1 MTDVPPDR
9 ARWRLTVHRRDFG
22 PVAYSTQTGITE
34 LSDATSRRL
43 ELALNTPAKLT
54 FTIDGRSPGAV
65 YVTELTTEIMAWRW
79 DPDLGAD
86 RLMFRGIVAQ
96 SEDVLSENGAH
107 SVNFTCHDWLA
118 VMNRRYL
125 TNPTDWT
132 QNGRDQDDW
141 VADLLARASAVTGSG
156 GTPYTPGSHLP
167 LVLELV
173 NPDGTPRSSR
183 SGRLRDRTYAGQQ
196 SIGSAIT
203 DLGACLDGFDLD
215 VAPAADSR
223 GYDLLRVF
231 YPTQGT
237 ARSDVVLAYG
247 SSVSALT
254 RSANSVNYGN
264 YWRVIGDNGQASG
277 DRAGWTSDAVASSG
291 NPQLWAEAANADAN
305 DVGRIPVG
313 LWMAVANES
322 DVSVAATLQEKTDGD
337 LSDSGILVPSYS
349 LTLRPGWYRP
359 GHPAMGDTL
368 GLIVRSGRLD
378 VSSTV
383 RVQALRFV
391 IGDDGQEDVEIDV
404 GRPRITLSA
413 LFRETKRDVDALAR
427 R

>member
-1 MTDVPPDR
+1 VTDVPPDR
-9 ARWRLTVHRRDFG
+9 SRWRLTVHRRDFG
-22 PVAYSTQTGITE
+22 PVAYSGATGITE
-34 LSDATSRRL
+34 LSDARSRRL
-43 ELALNTPAKLT
+43 ELALNAPAKLT
-54 FTIDGRSPGAV
+54 FTVDGRSAGAG
-65 YVTELTTEIMAWRW
+65 YVHELTTEVMAWRW
-79 DPDLGAD
+79 DPELGRE

-96 SEDVLSENGAH
+96 SEDVISENGAH

-125 TNPTDWT
+125 TNVADWT
-132 QNGRDQDDW
+132 QTGRDQDDW
-141 VADLLARASAVTGSG
+141 VADLLALASSVTGSG

-167 LVLELV
+167 VVLELV
-173 NPDGTPRSSR
+173 NPDGTARSSK

-196 SIGSAIT
+196 SIGSAVT

-215 VAPAADSR
+215 VLPAADSR

-231 YPTQGT
+231 YPSQGVT
-237 ARSDVVLAYG
+237 RADLVLAYG

-254 RSANSVNYGN
+254 RSANSVNYAN
-264 YWRVIGDNGQASG
+264 YWRLIGDNGGGSG
-277 DRAGWTSDAVASSG
+277 DRGGWTSGPAGST
-291 NPQLWAEAANADAN
+291 PQLWAESANADAN

-322 DVSVAATLQEKTDGD
+322 DVSVASTLQEKADGD
-337 LSDSGILVPSYS
+337 LEDSGILVPSYS

-359 GHPAMGDTL
+359 EHPAMGDTL
-368 GLIVRSGRLD
+368 GLVVRSGRLD

-391 IGDDGQEDVEIDV
+391 IGDDGQEDLELDV
-404 GRPRITLSA
+404 GRPRVTLTA
-413 LFRETKRDVDALAR
+413 LFRQTKRDVDALAR